1 MENNNFKIS
10 IITVTYNAEKYL
22 EQTIK
27 SVIEQDYS
35 NIEYIIIDGASTD
48 KTINII
54 KKYEKYITYWISEP
68 DKGIYDAMNKG
79 IDLATGKWINFM
91 NAGDIFTD
99 NTILSMIFETP
110 LNYDVIYGG
119 ANLYY
124 QDENKYIYD
133 APRKPQTIYNR
144 LPCIHQT
151 MFIKDNYMKK
161 NKYNTYFE
169 LSSDVELFFEL
180 YTQNC
185 TFYII
190 QKPIVNFLMG
200 GISQNDRIKSHIEV
214 LAITSKY
221 IQKSQDIYKHSS
233 YAILQRQNQHID
245 NNDNLTFSLMFN
257 NLIKEIDSIRLN
269 YKNIVI
275 YGNSHI
281 GRYLQKSLNKNNQI
295 IMVDYNF
302 DGINSLN
309 PEILKNY
316 DFDIII
322 IAVLGREDSII
333 NFLIDTIG
341 INISKIKKLKL

>member
-1 MENNNFKIS
+1 MNQKYPKVTL
-10 IITVTYNAEKYL
+10 ITVTYNAEKYL

-27 SVIEQDYS
+27 SILEQDYS
-35 NIEYIIIDGASTD
+35 NIEYIIIDGGSNDSTID
-48 KTINII
+48 II
-54 KKYEKYITYWISEP
+54 KKYEQKISYWISEP
-68 DKGIYDAMNKG
+68 DNGIYDAMNKG
-79 IDLATGKWINFM
+79 IDLSTGKWINFM

-110 LNYDVIYGG
+110 LDYDVIYGG

-133 APRKPQTIYNR
+133 APREPQTIYNR

-161 NKYNTYFE
+161 NKYNTYFK
-169 LSSDVELFFEL
+169 LSSDVELFFGL

-233 YAILQRQNQHID
+233 YTILQRQNQYID
-245 NNDNLTFSLMFN
+245 NDDNLTFSLMFN
-257 NLIKEIDSIRLN
+257 NLIKEIASIRLN

-281 GRYLQKSLNKNNQI
+281 GRYLQESLNKSNQI

-316 DFDIII
+316 DFDIIV

-333 NFLIDTIG
+333 NFLIDNIG